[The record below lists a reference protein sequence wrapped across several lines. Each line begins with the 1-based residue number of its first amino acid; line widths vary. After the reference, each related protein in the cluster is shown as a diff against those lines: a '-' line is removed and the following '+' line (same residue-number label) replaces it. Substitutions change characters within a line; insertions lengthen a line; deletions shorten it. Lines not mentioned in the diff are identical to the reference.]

1 MEALRAIDRLAG
13 LVLLLLVALVA
24 PALADPLPS
33 WNDTGPK
40 RAIIAFVAK
49 VTTPGSPD
57 YVDPAARIA
66 TFDNDGTLW
75 IEQPVYTNIA
85 FSIDRTKALLPE
97 HPDWATTPPFS
108 FAIDGDLD
116 SILEGKADSYT
127 VLTGVPFAG
136 MSDAAYV
143 AMSRDWLA
151 TTRHPRFDRLYTE
164 LAYQPMLELLVYLRA
179 SGFRTF
185 IVSGGGIEFM
195 RAFADPVYGIPP
207 EQILGASV
215 VTEFRLGAGGS
226 AEIVRTATAFF
237 DDNGP
242 DKAVGIAATIGRR
255 PIFAF
260 GNSDGDLQMLQWTAA
275 GEGARFM
282 GLVHHTD
289 AVREYAYDR
298 TSLVGRLDKALDAAV
313 AGGWTVVSMKDDWA
327 RIFPFQKPE

>member
-1 MEALRAIDRLAG
+1 MMRQLKTVAGFLFALFVLA
-13 LVLLLLVALVA
+13 VA

-33 WNDTGPK
+33 WRDTGPK
-40 RAIIAFVAK
+40 QALIAFVET
-49 VTTPGSPD
+49 VTTPGSAD

-97 HPDWATTPPFS
+97 HPDWAKTPPYS
-108 FAIDGDLD
+108 FAIDGNLEA
-116 SILEGKADSYT
+116 ILKGEADSYT

-136 MSDAAYV
+136 LSVAAFEDLS
-143 AMSRDWLA
+143 ATWLA
-151 TTRHPRFDRLYTE
+151 TARHPRFDRRYTE
-164 LAYQPMLELLVYLRA
+164 LAYQPMLELLVYLRDR
-179 SGFRTF
+179 GFKTF

-195 RAFADPVYGIPP
+195 RAFADGIYGIPP
-207 EQILGASV
+207 EQVLGAAV
-215 VTEFRLGAGGS
+215 VTEFRIGADGKP
-226 AEIVRTATAFF
+226 EVIRTAQAFF

-242 DKAVGIAATIGRR
+242 DKAVGIEATIGRR
-255 PIFAF
+255 PILAF

-298 TSLVGRLDKALDAAV
+298 DSLVGRLDKAWDAAV
-313 AGGWTVVSMKDDWA
+313 ANGWTVVSMKDDWA
-327 RIFPFQKPE
+327 RIFPFQKAE